1 MSNTRSNTLYGL
13 KTCSEMC
20 DERFASIYLKSKG
33 LCLKDEGV
41 GARLSPYI
49 QAFLLGARGAYY
61 SHMFAHANARFTPS
75 LWTCGKKKDGGRGGR
90 GDGGT
95 GLWGGCSRV
104 LPGSRPSVN

>member
-1 MSNTRSNTLYGL
+1 MSNIRSNTLYGL

-61 SHMFAHANARFTPS
+61 SHMFAHANVRFTPS
-75 LWTCGKKKDGGRGGR
+75 LWTCRKKKDGGCGAAAPVCCLGAVQ
-90 GDGGT
+90 
-95 GLWGGCSRV
+95 V
-104 LPGSRPSVN
+104 LISVV